1 MHLAASNGVSYRWQA
16 ASPQRQRVELEGQA
30 GPLEH
35 GTASYRPILRHNHQ
49 GPEKWLDNKETAD
62 DRILKLVE
70 DTTLTKA
77 EFDAEL
83 AMLYRIK
90 LAEEFAEGLRLTPPP
105 ADE

>member
-1 MHLAASNGVSYRWQA
+1 MADKR
-16 ASPQRQRVELEGQA
+16 
-30 GPLEH
+30 
-35 GTASYRPILRHNHQ
+35 
-49 GPEKWLDNKETAD
+49 ETAD

-105 ADE
+105 ADQ